1 MEEINQNTKS
11 VCIQIKEL
19 LIGLEVTNKKII
31 EENKPPEKTDEVRAA
46 GITTT
51 VLNSDEINWRRHL
64 RGWRNFPHY

>member
-11 VCIQIKEL
+11 VCIKIKEL
-19 LIGLEVTNKKII
+19 LTELEDTNRKII

-46 GITTT
+46 GITTI
-51 VLNSDEINWRRHL
+51 VLNSDEIYWRRHL